1 MKKRILVTGAAGFIG
16 SHVVDRFVSEG
27 WDVTGVDNMSTGE
40 LENVNKGIK
49 ALMVNN
55 FAAEAVLEKIAN
67 KEFDVV
73 CHLAAMPRVL
83 FSVENPALT
92 NETNVSDTVKLL
104 DVCRGNVKRFVFS
117 SSSSVYGNTEALPT
131 PATNKK
137 DPCSPYAL
145 QKSMIE
151 DYCQLFG
158 KLYNFDS
165 VCLRYFNVFGPRAKG
180 DSPYSTAVAAWLAA
194 IQNGKPLRS
203 DGDGEQSRDLCY
215 VQNVVNA
222 NWLAANSAKSFGGNC
237 YNVACGERTTNNQI
251 LAYLKNR
258 FGNIEVVHAPER
270 PGDVKHTQADISDT
284 ERDLGYQSEVSFWEG
299 LEHTINSMNFEL

>member
-1 MKKRILVTGAAGFIG
+1 MKKRILITGAAGFIG
-16 SHVVDRFVSEG
+16 SHVVDKFVSEG
-27 WDVTGVDNMSTGE
+27 WDVIGVDNMSTGE
-40 LENVNKGIK
+40 LANVNKKVK

-55 FAAEAVLEKIAN
+55 FAAASVLEKIAN

-104 DVCRGNVKRFVFS
+104 DVCRGNVKRFIFS
-117 SSSSVYGNTEALPT
+117 SSSSVYGNTNALPT
-131 PATNKK
+131 PAATKK

-145 QKSMIE
+145 QKSIIE

-158 KLYNFDS
+158 KLYDFDS

-180 DSPYSTAVAAWLAA
+180 DSPYSTAVAAWLTA
-194 IQNGKPLRS
+194 IQKGEPLRS

-222 NWLAANSAKSFGGNC
+222 NWLAASSQNTFRGNC
-237 YNVACGERTTNNQI
+237 YNVACGERTTNNEV

-258 FGNIEVVHAPER
+258 FGDINVVHAPER
-270 PGDVKHTQADISDT
+270 PGDVKHTQADISST
-284 ERDLGYQSEVSFWEG
+284 EKDLGYKSEVNFWEG
-299 LEHTINSMNFEL
+299 LERTINSMDFDL

>member
-92 NETNVSDTVKLL
+92 NETNVRML
-104 DVCRGNVKRFVFS
+104 
-117 SSSSVYGNTEALPT
+117 
-131 PATNKK
+131 K
-137 DPCSPYAL
+137 DLSFHLAL
-145 QKSMIE
+145 QCMEI
-151 DYCQLFG
+151 L
-158 KLYNFDS
+158 KLYPH
-165 VCLRYFNVFGPRAKG
+165 RPPIKK
-180 DSPYSTAVAAWLAA
+180 TLA
-194 IQNGKPLRS
+194 RHMH
-203 DGDGEQSRDLCY
+203 Y
-215 VQNVVNA
+215 
-222 NWLAANSAKSFGGNC
+222 KS
-237 YNVACGERTTNNQI
+237 
-251 LAYLKNR
+251 L
-258 FGNIEVVHAPER
+258 
-270 PGDVKHTQADISDT
+270 
-284 ERDLGYQSEVSFWEG
+284 
-299 LEHTINSMNFEL
+299 